1 MVAAGGEWS
10 LVEVIECINC
20 ACSLW
25 VFGLMVVFNIGCIC
39 WAASLGGIICWIN
52 SAICLKSSYS
62 LGGFIL
68 WVSLGGFNWGY
79 DWRGPLFCFKYIL

>member
-1 MVAAGGEWS
+1 MMVWDLVIFTTLRPFLS
-10 LVEVIECINC
+10 LLPKVMECIHC
-20 ACSLW
+20 ACSLC

-39 WAASLGGIICWIN
+39 CGASLGGIIRWIN

-68 WVSLGGFNWGY
+68 WVSLGGFN
-79 DWRGPLFCFKYIL
+79 RGL